1 MRGEKLADLRD
12 FFEVYI
18 APTEVCDADAAKLK
32 DATAKLSVVL
42 TQVRIQCLGDR
53 FKTLGPSVR
62 RDDDEGEELVDLR
75 DFFEVYIAP
84 TEVCD
89 AAAKLKDA
97 VAKLSVVLTRV
108 RTRCLGGRFKTLG
121 PSVRRDDDEGR
132 EIG

>member
-1 MRGEKLADLRD
+1 MADLRD

-18 APTEVCDADAAKLK
+18 APTEVCGTDAAKLK
-32 DATAKLSVVL
+32 DV
-42 TQVRIQCLGDR
+42 
-53 FKTLGPSVR
+53 
-62 RDDDEGEELVDLR
+62 
-75 DFFEVYIAP
+75 
-84 TEVCD
+84 
-89 AAAKLKDA
+89 